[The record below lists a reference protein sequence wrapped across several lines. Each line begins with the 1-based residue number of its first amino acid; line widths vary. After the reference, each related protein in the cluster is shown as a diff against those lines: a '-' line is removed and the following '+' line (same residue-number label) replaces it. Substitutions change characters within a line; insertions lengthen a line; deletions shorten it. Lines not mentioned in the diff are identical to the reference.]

1 MHISLTYEWQNQIHL
16 TGSLVGIWNWEAN
29 REDAAIIIADFVKK
43 TRGRRVKQRII
54 KVLAAGTIIDLGPH
68 DIFELGKA
76 KPIIPF

>member
-1 MHISLTYEWQNQIHL
+1 MHISLTYEWQNQMHP

-43 TRGRRVKQRII
+43 TRGLRVKQRII